1 MATKETEVSC
11 GLHIMVRL
19 ATGYLPNTLDMHH
32 RTCLIVV
39 IVIMGLAILASEL
52 SCFLSTS
59 ELSCFLSTFWLQNE
73 SADVPCI

>member
-39 IVIMGLAILASEL
+39 IVIMGLAILA
-52 SCFLSTS
+52 
-59 ELSCFLSTFWLQNE
+59 
-73 SADVPCI
+73 